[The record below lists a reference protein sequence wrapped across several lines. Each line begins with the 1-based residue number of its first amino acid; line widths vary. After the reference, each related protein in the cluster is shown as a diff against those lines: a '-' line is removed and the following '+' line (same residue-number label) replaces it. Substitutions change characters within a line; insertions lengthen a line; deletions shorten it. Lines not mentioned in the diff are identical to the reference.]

1 MEYTIIGFYPERGL
15 WALVSPAGADKNE
28 ALKILRRM
36 VLEPTENDKK
46 LIGNATVLSINTIR
60 KEEAWWND
68 PFMLD

>member
-1 MEYTIIGFYPERGL
+1 MEYTIIGFYPEHGW
-15 WALVSPAGADKNE
+15 WALIKPAGTKKGE
-28 ALKILRRM
+28 ALSELKRM

-68 PFMLD
+68 PVLAN